1 MDEKNIFSQM
11 DFGPLSEFL
20 EDDDVTDISYSN
32 GGQVWLKTLSKGVYQ
47 VERPD
52 INNPFMEKLAFQCAN
67 VMGRTFNMA
76 HPFLDS
82 ESAELRMNFVHDS
95 IATNG
100 IACLIR
106 KTPAKIRLNKDK
118 LINEQY
124 ITEQMHDFLIK
135 CVWGHCNIMVAGETG
150 SGKTELVK
158 YLASNTKEDEKII
171 SIEDTLELHLD
182 KIFPHRD
189 IVAMKTNN
197 IASYTEAL
205 VACMRQNP
213 IWILLAEVRSAEAV
227 MAVRNSIS
235 SGHHI
240 ISTIHADKASSIPMR
255 MYALLEGSQDIEQ
268 YLSSIHRY
276 VQIGIYVKGYYSKAL
291 GRFQREIMEVCEFY
305 VDDETNKPK
314 SNMLYSKTLDG
325 KVTLH
330 NPTKKLID
338 YLAIGNVYFE
348 NEDIFGIGEADSKE
362 DLSNM
367 RDSAEDNYANKET
380 KNTLID
386 ALNSGDGEEQNESPA
401 NGVNDS
407 NGGSNVTPASLPNDN
422 SSKPASPTVS
432 GVTNN
437 SNTNVSQSSPTPAV
451 NNNVAVTPSQPVPTQ
466 DQNNQNAQVAKV
478 SATPQVQQVQ
488 PQQAPPQPLA
498 PQPQQNVT
506 QPQAVQPQQVVT
518 QPGPTPQAAPQ
529 QVAVQ
534 PASTT
539 NNGAAAPVGS
549 KPASG
554 QPATNGQPVAKPVVN
569 PTPQPAG
576 NSTVQT
582 YAQVQTP
589 KPVASQVSGVQPQNV
604 ATATPTNQA
613 APMPNIFPTV
623 SMPTPT
629 VNTVA
634 NPVNVVAAEND
645 VL

>member
-82 ESAELRMNFVHDS
+82 ESAELRMNFVHES

-100 IACLIR
+100 VACLIR

-124 ITEQMHDFLIK
+124 ITDQMHDFLIK

-158 YLASNTKEDEKII
+158 YLASNAKEDEKII

-235 SGHHI
+235 SGHHV

-276 VQIGIYVKGYYSKAL
+276 IQIGIYVKGYYSKAL

-305 VDDETNKPK
+305 VDDDTNKPK

-325 KVTLH
+325 RVTLH

-348 NEDIFGIGEADSKE
+348 DDDIFGLGDSDSKE
-362 DLSNM
+362 DLSNL
-367 RDSAEDNYANKET
+367 RDSTSDNLANKET
-380 KNTLID
+380 KSEAIEE
-386 ALNSGDGEEQNESPA
+386 ALNRQVEIENAKLNEKNES
-401 NGVNDS
+401 NVGVS
-407 NGGSNVTPASLPNDN
+407 TETQEV
-422 SSKPASPTVS
+422 
-432 GVTNN
+432 
-437 SNTNVSQSSPTPAV
+437 
-451 NNNVAVTPSQPVPTQ
+451 VPPPPM
-466 DQNNQNAQVAKV
+466 V
-478 SATPQVQQVQ
+478 
-488 PQQAPPQPLA
+488 APPQPLMNNNQMVQQPMNQNVNPMNVGVAA
-498 PQPQQNVT
+498 PQPNVATQNMAQPNIQVATPSPMQVGVNTNLQSNPMMQQ
-506 QPQAVQPQQVVT
+506 PQVVT
-518 QPGPTPQAAPQ
+518 
-529 QVAVQ
+529 
-534 PASTT
+534 
-539 NNGAAAPVGS
+539 
-549 KPASG
+549 
-554 QPATNGQPVAKPVVN
+554 
-569 PTPQPAG
+569 
-576 NSTVQT
+576 
-582 YAQVQTP
+582 
-589 KPVASQVSGVQPQNV
+589 
-604 ATATPTNQA
+604 TAT
-613 APMPNIFPTV
+613 
-623 SMPTPT
+623 
-629 VNTVA
+629 
-634 NPVNVVAAEND
+634 D

>member
-1 MDEKNIFSQM
+1 MDEKNVFSQM

-32 GGQVWLKTLSKGVYQ
+32 GGQVWLKTLSRGVYQ

-118 LINEQY
+118 LISEQY
-124 ITEQMHDFLIK
+124 ITDQMHDFLIK

-197 IASYTEAL
+197 IASYTESL

-276 VQIGIYVKGYYSKAL
+276 IQIGIYVKGYYSKAL
-291 GRFQREIMEVCEFY
+291 GRFQREIMEICEFY
-305 VDDETNKPK
+305 VDDDTNKPK
-314 SNMLYSKTLDG
+314 SNILYSKTLDG
-325 KVTLH
+325 RVTLH

-338 YLAIGNVYFE
+338 YLAIGNIYFPTD
-348 NEDIFGIGEADSKE
+348 DIFGLGDADYKE
-362 DLSNM
+362 DLSNL
-367 RDSAEDNYANKET
+367 RDSSKDNLAMKET
-380 KNTLID
+380 NVNLLNQ
-386 ALNSGDGEEQNESPA
+386 ALNQDSDDAQQNAGAQPVLNQATNGA
-401 NGVNDS
+401 NPPLQS
-407 NGGSNVTPASLPNDN
+407 A
-422 SSKPASPTVS
+422 
-432 GVTNN
+432 VTNQQVKQN
-437 SNTNVSQSSPTPAV
+437 IQVQP
-451 NNNVAVTPSQPVPTQ
+451 NVAQTSQQQVTQS
-466 DQNNQNAQVAKV
+466 QNNQVSNGQVQANAF
-478 SATPQVQQVQ
+478 PQVGGQNTNQVVNQQPMQVNAFPSVAVPNSGQ
-488 PQQAPPQPLA
+488 VPV
-498 PQPQQNVT
+498 QQNV
-506 QPQAVQPQQVVT
+506 VPQQVV
-518 QPGPTPQAAPQ
+518 
-529 QVAVQ
+529 
-534 PASTT
+534 
-539 NNGAAAPVGS
+539 
-549 KPASG
+549 
-554 QPATNGQPVAKPVVN
+554 AT
-569 PTPQPAG
+569 
-576 NSTVQT
+576 
-582 YAQVQTP
+582 
-589 KPVASQVSGVQPQNV
+589 
-604 ATATPTNQA
+604 
-613 APMPNIFPTV
+613 
-623 SMPTPT
+623 
-629 VNTVA
+629 
-634 NPVNVVAAEND
+634 ND

>member
-1 MDEKNIFSQM
+1 MDEKNVFSQM

-32 GGQVWLKTLSKGVYQ
+32 GGQVWLKTLSRGVYQ

-118 LINEQY
+118 LISEQY
-124 ITEQMHDFLIK
+124 ITDQMHDFLIK

-197 IASYTEAL
+197 IASYTESL

-276 VQIGIYVKGYYSKAL
+276 IQIGIYVKGYYSKAL
-291 GRFQREIMEVCEFY
+291 GRFQREIMEICEFY
-305 VDDETNKPK
+305 VDDDTNKPK
-314 SNMLYSKTLDG
+314 SNILYSKTLDG
-325 KVTLH
+325 RVTLH

-338 YLAIGNVYFE
+338 YLAIGNIYFPTD
-348 NEDIFGIGEADSKE
+348 DIFGLGDADYKE
-362 DLSNM
+362 DLSNL
-367 RDSAEDNYANKET
+367 RDSSKDNLAMKET
-380 KNTLID
+380 NANLLNK
-386 ALNSGDGEEQNESPA
+386 ALNQDSDDAQQNAGAQPVLNQATNGA
-401 NGVNDS
+401 NPPLQS
-407 NGGSNVTPASLPNDN
+407 A
-422 SSKPASPTVS
+422 
-432 GVTNN
+432 VTNQQVKQN
-437 SNTNVSQSSPTPAV
+437 IQVQP
-451 NNNVAVTPSQPVPTQ
+451 NVAQTSQQQVTQS
-466 DQNNQNAQVAKV
+466 QNNQVSNGQVQANV
-478 SATPQVQQVQ
+478 FPQVGGQNTNQVVNQQPMQVNAFPSVAVPNSGQ
-488 PQQAPPQPLA
+488 VPV
-498 PQPQQNVT
+498 QQNV
-506 QPQAVQPQQVVT
+506 VPQQVV
-518 QPGPTPQAAPQ
+518 
-529 QVAVQ
+529 
-534 PASTT
+534 
-539 NNGAAAPVGS
+539 
-549 KPASG
+549 
-554 QPATNGQPVAKPVVN
+554 AT
-569 PTPQPAG
+569 
-576 NSTVQT
+576 
-582 YAQVQTP
+582 
-589 KPVASQVSGVQPQNV
+589 
-604 ATATPTNQA
+604 
-613 APMPNIFPTV
+613 
-623 SMPTPT
+623 
-629 VNTVA
+629 
-634 NPVNVVAAEND
+634 ND

>member
-118 LINEQY
+118 LLNEQY
-124 ITEQMHDFLIK
+124 ITDQMHDFLIK

-158 YLASNTKEDEKII
+158 YLASNAKEDEKII

-235 SGHHI
+235 SGHHV

-276 VQIGIYVKGYYSKAL
+276 IQIGIYVKGYYSKAL
-291 GRFQREIMEVCEFY
+291 GRFQREIMEICEFY
-305 VDDETNKPK
+305 VDDETNRPL
-314 SNMLYSKTLDG
+314 SNTLYSKTLDG
-325 KVTLH
+325 KVTLK

-348 NEDIFGIGEADSKE
+348 NDDIFGIGDADTKE
-362 DLSNM
+362 DLSNY
-367 RDSAEDNYANKET
+367 RHGSAEDNFALKET
-380 KNTLID
+380 NSE
-386 ALNSGDGEEQNESPA
+386 ALNAAMNK
-401 NGVNDS
+401 DS
-407 NGGSNVTPASLPNDN
+407 LSETTEAKKDSVQAQTTPQQTATS
-422 SSKPASPTVS
+422 
-432 GVTNN
+432 
-437 SNTNVSQSSPTPAV
+437 AV
-451 NNNVAVTPSQPVPTQ
+451 QQAPVQAAPQPV
-466 DQNNQNAQVAKV
+466 
-478 SATPQVQQVQ
+478 QVQQPVQ
-488 PQQAPPQPLA
+488 QVVQQSTPVQQSVTPVASQVQQPVAPVSRPAVQAA
-498 PQPQQNVT
+498 PSPFPTVGVPNSGGVT
-506 QPQAVQPQQVVT
+506 QQPVQPQQVVVT
-518 QPGPTPQAAPQ
+518 
-529 QVAVQ
+529 
-534 PASTT
+534 
-539 NNGAAAPVGS
+539 
-549 KPASG
+549 
-554 QPATNGQPVAKPVVN
+554 
-569 PTPQPAG
+569 
-576 NSTVQT
+576 
-582 YAQVQTP
+582 
-589 KPVASQVSGVQPQNV
+589 
-604 ATATPTNQA
+604 
-613 APMPNIFPTV
+613 
-623 SMPTPT
+623 
-629 VNTVA
+629 
-634 NPVNVVAAEND
+634 ND

>member
-1 MDEKNIFSQM
+1 MDEKNVFSQM

-32 GGQVWLKTLSKGVYQ
+32 GGQVWLKTLSRGVYQ

-118 LINEQY
+118 LISEQY
-124 ITEQMHDFLIK
+124 ITDQMHDFLIK

-197 IASYTEAL
+197 IASYTESL

-276 VQIGIYVKGYYSKAL
+276 IQIGIYVKGYYSKAL
-291 GRFQREIMEVCEFY
+291 GRFQREIMEICEFY
-305 VDDETNKPK
+305 VDDDTNKPK
-314 SNMLYSKTLDG
+314 SNILYSKTLDG
-325 KVTLH
+325 RVTLH

-338 YLAIGNVYFE
+338 YLAIGNIYFPTD
-348 NEDIFGIGEADSKE
+348 DIFGLGDADYKE
-362 DLSNM
+362 DLSNL
-367 RDSAEDNYANKET
+367 RDSSKDNLAMKET
-380 KNTLID
+380 NANLLNQVLNQDSDD
-386 ALNSGDGEEQNESPA
+386 AQQNAGAQPVLNQATNGA
-401 NGVNDS
+401 NPPLQS
-407 NGGSNVTPASLPNDN
+407 A
-422 SSKPASPTVS
+422 
-432 GVTNN
+432 VTNQQVKQN
-437 SNTNVSQSSPTPAV
+437 IQVQP
-451 NNNVAVTPSQPVPTQ
+451 NVAQTSQQQVTQS
-466 DQNNQNAQVAKV
+466 QNNQVSNGQVQANAF
-478 SATPQVQQVQ
+478 PQVGGQNTNQVVNQQPMQVNAFPSVAVPNSGQ
-488 PQQAPPQPLA
+488 VPV
-498 PQPQQNVT
+498 QQNV
-506 QPQAVQPQQVVT
+506 VPQQVV
-518 QPGPTPQAAPQ
+518 
-529 QVAVQ
+529 
-534 PASTT
+534 
-539 NNGAAAPVGS
+539 
-549 KPASG
+549 
-554 QPATNGQPVAKPVVN
+554 AT
-569 PTPQPAG
+569 
-576 NSTVQT
+576 
-582 YAQVQTP
+582 
-589 KPVASQVSGVQPQNV
+589 
-604 ATATPTNQA
+604 
-613 APMPNIFPTV
+613 
-623 SMPTPT
+623 
-629 VNTVA
+629 
-634 NPVNVVAAEND
+634 ND

>member
-1 MDEKNIFSQM
+1 MDNKNVFSQM

-32 GGQVWLKTLSKGVYQ
+32 GGQVWLKTLSRGVYQ
-47 VERPD
+47 VDRPD
-52 INNPFMEKLAFQCAN
+52 INNAFMEKLAFQCSN

-76 HPFLDS
+76 HPFLDA

-100 IACLIR
+100 VACLIR

-118 LINEQY
+118 LLSEQY

-135 CVWGHCNIMVAGETG
+135 CVWGHCNIMIAGETG

-276 VQIGIYVKGYYSKAL
+276 IQIGIYVKGYYSKAL
-291 GRFQREIMEVCEFY
+291 DRFQREILEICEFF
-305 VDDETNKPK
+305 VDEDNRPR
-314 SNMLYSKTLDG
+314 SNTLYSKTLDG

-330 NPTKKLID
+330 NPTKKLLD
-338 YLAIGNVYFE
+338 YLAIGNVYFDSD
-348 NEDIFGIGEADSKE
+348 DIFGLGDATEKIDTSG
-362 DLSNM
+362 M
-367 RDSAEDNYANKET
+367 RDDSQDNLAK
-380 KNTLID
+380 KNTGSIQNM
-386 ALNSGDGEEQNESPA
+386 ATAMSGGQIQTGAPQPGA
-401 NGVNDS
+401 VPVQGAPVPQPVAQPVMQGAAPVMQRPVVPQ
-407 NGGSNVTPASLPNDN
+407 GGQMVQQPMVQQPVPQPVMQGAPVPQPMPNV
-422 SSKPASPTVS
+422 
-432 GVTNN
+432 
-437 SNTNVSQSSPTPAV
+437 AV
-451 NNNVAVTPSQPVPTQ
+451 QQPMAQAVVQQRPVAVTPGQVPVQ
-466 DQNNQNAQVAKV
+466 
-478 SATPQVQQVQ
+478 
-488 PQQAPPQPLA
+488 
-498 PQPQQNVT
+498 
-506 QPQAVQPQQVVT
+506 
-518 QPGPTPQAAPQ
+518 
-529 QVAVQ
+529 
-534 PASTT
+534 
-539 NNGAAAPVGS
+539 GA
-549 KPASG
+549 
-554 QPATNGQPVAKPVVN
+554 
-569 PTPQPAG
+569 
-576 NSTVQT
+576 
-582 YAQVQTP
+582 
-589 KPVASQVSGVQPQNV
+589 
-604 ATATPTNQA
+604 
-613 APMPNIFPTV
+613 
-623 SMPTPT
+623 
-629 VNTVA
+629 VA
-634 NPVNVVAAEND
+634 NPAATG
-645 VL
+645 

>member
-1 MDEKNIFSQM
+1 MDEKNVFSQM

-20 EDDDVTDISYSN
+20 EDDDVTDVSYSN
-32 GGQVWLKTLSKGVYQ
+32 GGQVWLKTLSRGVYQ

-82 ESAELRMNFVHDS
+82 ESAELRMNFVHES

-118 LINEQY
+118 LMNEQY

-135 CVWGHCNIMVAGETG
+135 CVWGHCNILVAGETG

-197 IASYTEAL
+197 IASYTDAL

-235 SGHHI
+235 SGHHV

-255 MYALLEGSQDIEQ
+255 MYALLEGSQDIDQ
-268 YLSSIHRY
+268 YLCSIHRY
-276 VQIGIYVKGYYSKAL
+276 VQIGIYVKGYYSQAL
-291 GRFQREIMEVCEFY
+291 GRFQREIMEICEFY
-305 VDDETNKPK
+305 VDDETNRPMH
-314 SNMLYSKTLDG
+314 NTLYSKTLDG
-325 KVTLH
+325 KVTLR

-348 NEDIFGIGEADSKE
+348 NDDIFGLGENDTKE
-362 DLSNM
+362 DLSNF
-367 RDSAEDNYANKET
+367 RDSSKDNLAYKET
-380 KNTLID
+380 SSAALNK
-386 ALNSGDGEEQNESPA
+386 ALNSETGAVTQESVPVTGTERPSVNVQIQPA
-401 NGVNDS
+401 AVLPSASAVPTAAPMNTAPVTAPVQS
-407 NGGSNVTPASLPNDN
+407 QVQAIQQQVAAATPTQIQQPATAFPTVGGSGQQRVQFTQTQVASAAP
-422 SSKPASPTVS
+422 
-432 GVTNN
+432 
-437 SNTNVSQSSPTPAV
+437 VSQVANAPQVAAQAAT
-451 NNNVAVTPSQPVPTQ
+451 AVTPT
-466 DQNNQNAQVAKV
+466 A
-478 SATPQVQQVQ
+478 SAPHVVVQ
-488 PQQAPPQPLA
+488 PGQQHVVST
-498 PQPQQNVT
+498 QNV
-506 QPQAVQPQQVVT
+506 VPQQVV
-518 QPGPTPQAAPQ
+518 AA
-529 QVAVQ
+529 
-534 PASTT
+534 
-539 NNGAAAPVGS
+539 
-549 KPASG
+549 
-554 QPATNGQPVAKPVVN
+554 
-569 PTPQPAG
+569 
-576 NSTVQT
+576 
-582 YAQVQTP
+582 
-589 KPVASQVSGVQPQNV
+589 
-604 ATATPTNQA
+604 
-613 APMPNIFPTV
+613 
-623 SMPTPT
+623 
-629 VNTVA
+629 
-634 NPVNVVAAEND
+634 ND

>member
-1 MDEKNIFSQM
+1 MDEKNVFSQM

-20 EDDDVTDISYSN
+20 ENDDITDISYDN
-32 GGQVWLKTLSKGVYQ
+32 GGQVWLKTLSKGIYQ

-52 INNPFMEKLAFQCAN
+52 INNAFMEKLAFQCSN

-76 HPFLDS
+76 HPFLDA

-118 LINEQY
+118 LLSEQY

-158 YLASNTKEDEKII
+158 YLASNTKENEKII

-197 IASYTEAL
+197 IASYSDAL

-240 ISTIHADKASSIPMR
+240 ISTIHADKAASIPMR
-255 MYALLEGSQDIEQ
+255 MYSLLEGSQDIEQ

-291 GRFQREIMEVCEFY
+291 DRFQREIMEICEFY
-305 VDDETNKPK
+305 VDDDNRPRTNT
-314 SNMLYSKTLDG
+314 LYQKTLDG
-325 KVTLH
+325 VVTLR

-338 YLAIGNVYFE
+338 YLAIGNVYFDSD
-348 NEDIFGIGEADSKE
+348 DIFGLGDAAEKVDKSLLREGAQADNLGKE
-362 DLSNM
+362 DTKTSSVKMNEILNDTSTISN
-367 RDSAEDNYANKET
+367 SAGGTSIHPSVSSNNNTVHVANSVNEKS
-380 KNTLID
+380 
-386 ALNSGDGEEQNESPA
+386 LNS
-401 NGVNDS
+401 
-407 NGGSNVTPASLPNDN
+407 
-422 SSKPASPTVS
+422 
-432 GVTNN
+432 NN
-437 SNTNVSQSSPTPAV
+437 QVQSQSSPV
-451 NNNVAVTPSQPVPTQ
+451 NASPNNIGVSQTIDVRTT
-466 DQNNQNAQVAKV
+466 
-478 SATPQVQQVQ
+478 SGVQ
-488 PQQAPPQPLA
+488 
-498 PQPQQNVT
+498 
-506 QPQAVQPQQVVT
+506 QQVVNDY
-518 QPGPTPQAAPQ
+518 
-529 QVAVQ
+529 
-534 PASTT
+534 S
-539 NNGAAAPVGS
+539 
-549 KPASG
+549 
-554 QPATNGQPVAKPVVN
+554 
-569 PTPQPAG
+569 
-576 NSTVQT
+576 
-582 YAQVQTP
+582 
-589 KPVASQVSGVQPQNV
+589 
-604 ATATPTNQA
+604 
-613 APMPNIFPTV
+613 
-623 SMPTPT
+623 
-629 VNTVA
+629 
-634 NPVNVVAAEND
+634 D